1 MQISWWSKL
10 WNWVYW
16 IGKSNDDI
24 KNAQIGI
31 EHTCPNLS
39 SLICWVEDRFEYRG
53 DGFRIHWT
61 QRPITTVHR
70 RKGDCEDFAWLWYDQ
85 LTRMGYKPQIW
96 KLYRRKWY
104 TLGIPVWWH
113 TIAYM
118 WEGEQWNSYTWV
130 LTNNKALKLTIKGYF
145 CDKGYCTLRRVDND
159 IKEK

>member
-16 IGKSNDDI
+16 IGKSDDDI

-39 SLICWVEDRFEYRG
+39 SLICWVEDRFEYCS
-53 DGFRIHWT
+53 DWPLIHWT

-85 LTRMGYKPQIW
+85 LTRMGYKPHVY
-96 KLYRRKWY
+96 KLYRRTIW
-104 TLGIPVWWH
+104 TLWIPAWWH
-113 TIAYM
+113 TITSVYVDD
-118 WEGEQWNSYTWV
+118 QYWV
-130 LTNNKALKLTIKGYF
+130 LTNNKALKLTMKGYF
-145 CDKGYCTLRRVDND
+145 RDKGYCTLRRVDND